1 MRSVKLYAIVKYS
14 KNEPSQK
21 ERTMNGVTQRINALV
36 KGEGLTC
43 AQLGSLLGLSKT
55 SANGKLL
62 GRIGWTTSDIVV
74 LSEHFRVSTDYLL
87 GLDADHE
94 EVA

>member
-1 MRSVKLYAIVKYS
+1 MCSVKLYAIVKYRN
-14 KNEPSQK
+14 NELSQK
-21 ERTMNGVTQRINALV
+21 ERTMDGVTQRIGALV

-74 LSEHFRVSTDYLL
+74 LSEHFHVSTDYLL
-87 GLDADHE
+87 GLNDRE

>member
-21 ERTMNGVTQRINALV
+21 ERTMNGVTQRISALV
-36 KGEGLTC
+36 KSEGLT
-43 AQLGSLLGLSKT
+43 SLLGLSKT

>member
-21 ERTMNGVTQRINALV
+21 ERTMNGV
-36 KGEGLTC
+36 
-43 AQLGSLLGLSKT
+43 LGLSKT

>member
-1 MRSVKLYAIVKYS
+1 
-14 KNEPSQK
+14 
-21 ERTMNGVTQRINALV
+21 MNGVTQRISALV
-36 KGEGLTC
+36 KSEGLTC

-74 LSEHFRVSTDYLL
+74 LSEHFHVSTDYLL
-87 GLDADHE
+87 GFDADHE

>member
-14 KNEPSQK
+14 KNE
-21 ERTMNGVTQRINALV
+21 
-36 KGEGLTC
+36 
-43 AQLGSLLGLSKT
+43 KT

>member
-1 MRSVKLYAIVKYS
+1 M
-14 KNEPSQK
+14 
-21 ERTMNGVTQRINALV
+21 
-36 KGEGLTC
+36 
-43 AQLGSLLGLSKT
+43 
-55 SANGKLL
+55 

>member
-1 MRSVKLYAIVKYS
+1 MLKYS
-14 KNEPSQK
+14 KNEPSQE
-21 ERTMNGVTQRINALV
+21 ERTMNVVTQRISALV
-36 KGEGLTC
+36 KDEGLTC

-74 LSEHFRVSTDYLL
+74 LSEHFHVSTDYLL
-87 GLDADHE
+87 GFDADHE

>member
-1 MRSVKLYAIVKYS
+1 
-14 KNEPSQK
+14 
-21 ERTMNGVTQRINALV
+21 MNGVTQRISALV
-36 KGEGLTC
+36 KSEGLTC

-87 GLDADHE
+87 GPDADHE

>member
-1 MRSVKLYAIVKYS
+1 MRSVKLYAIVEYS

-21 ERTMNGVTQRINALV
+21 ERTMNGVTQRISALV

-43 AQLGSLLGLSKT
+43 ALGSLLGLSKT

-74 LSEHFRVSTDYLL
+74 LSEHFHVSTDYLL
-87 GLDADHE
+87 GLDADRE